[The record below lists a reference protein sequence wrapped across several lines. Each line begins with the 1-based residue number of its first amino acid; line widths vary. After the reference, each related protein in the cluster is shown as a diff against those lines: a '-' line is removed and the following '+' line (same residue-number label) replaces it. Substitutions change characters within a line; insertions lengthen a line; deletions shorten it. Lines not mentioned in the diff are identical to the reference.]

1 MGVTPNT
8 FLNILMQQNTK
19 EKNYLLMTDKMLLP
33 PTYAPPEST
42 QGTIHILRKQILWHF
57 GLENLNLCDF
67 QDYPYKAYK
76 LSNFEILNFKAI
88 FSH

>member
-42 QGTIHILRKQILWHF
+42 QGTILILRKHNFRLF
-57 GLENLNLCDF
+57 GTPP
-67 QDYPYKAYK
+67 PYAR
-76 LSNFEILNFKAI
+76 I
-88 FSH
+88 FAPT

>member
-42 QGTIHILRKQILWHF
+42 QGTVHILRKHILWLFIPPHSDLD
-57 GLENLNLCDF
+57 GPKNS
-67 QDYPYKAYK
+67 K
-76 LSNFEILNFKAI
+76 LALA
-88 FSH
+88 

>member
-42 QGTIHILRKQILWHF
+42 QGTIHILRNHILGF
-57 GLENLNLCDF
+57 LDPLS
-67 QDYPYKAYK
+67 PY
-76 LSNFEILNFKAI
+76 LSMFFL
-88 FSH
+88 